1 MVYLLMHEKPQ
12 ELCNNMKVLLELLQ
26 HVGVVYVNLFLYLVY
41 YNSFDDAMI
50 LCVRIM
56 VLKRRNYFLVIGL
69 MLGNEQQN

>member
-41 YNSFDDAMI
+41 YNSFDDTMI

-56 VLKRRNYFLVIGL
+56 VLKRRNYFPVIGL